1 MNGNMLRITLPLLA
15 ALAVIPAR
23 GEAALRVE
31 ISDDGRERVLVSSDR
46 NGSIAASPQRGVPYA
61 ATPDWQNDLRR
72 QVGGL
77 QAADMNGDGLID
89 VVVGCYYSD
98 SYPPYPHWYNYIY
111 YNIGGKLEADPSWI
125 SADEVSTGDI
135 QVAFINDDPYPDI
148 FAANGGY
155 IMSPSVIYFGAEGG
169 PSTTPGWY
177 SAEPQLAWN
186 NYALPLDIDHDGDT
200 DIVTA
205 NQGNSPT
212 DAHRPIYV
220 FYNDA
225 GTLETVPSWQSAEWS
240 IQGFLAAADFDGDGW
255 EDVAVSK
262 WVNFESGV
270 YKNAA
275 GALQA
280 TPIWTTGDDDS
291 DKGVAWADVDGDDWP
306 DLALGH
312 DPTQLFTNDHGTLSL
327 GWSAEDAYYGHS
339 DLRFCDVDGDGD
351 QDLAE
356 IHFSNGHV
364 RIYLNNDGVL
374 DSSPSWLYDC
384 SSVGTAIAFGDIT
397 GNGRPD
403 LIVGNSGDVSL
414 MVFYAEDFDCPA
426 DFDGDGDV
434 DTADLLHLLGAWGTP
449 DGDVDGDGD
458 TDTADLL
465 ALLGAWGDCPQ

>member
-1 MNGNMLRITLPLLA
+1 MNGFCLSMAIPLLA
-15 ALAVIPAR
+15 GLLATATPEGTEV
-23 GEAALRVE
+23 RVE
-31 ISDDGRERVLVSSDR
+31 VSDDGRARVLVPP
-46 NGSIAASPQRGVPYA
+46 GPGESIVAPPDRGVPYGSA
-61 ATPDWQNDLRR
+61 PDWQNDLRR
-72 QVGGL
+72 QVGGV

-89 VVVGCYYSD
+89 VVAGCYKSN

-111 YNIGGKLEADPSWI
+111 YNIGGELEADPSWI

-135 QVAFINDDPYPDI
+135 QVALINDDPYPDI
-148 FAANGGY
+148 FAANGGFA
-155 IMSPSVIYFGAEGG
+155 MSPSCIYFGGPGG
-169 PSTTPGWY
+169 PSITPGWH
-177 SAEPQLAWN
+177 SAEPQQAWN

-205 NQGNSPT
+205 NQGDSPY
-212 DAHRPIYV
+212 DAYRPIYV

-225 GTLETVPSWQSAEWS
+225 GALETVPSWQSAEWS
-240 IQGFLAAADFDGDGW
+240 IQGALAAADLDGDGW

-262 WVNFESGV
+262 WIDFESGV
-270 YKNAA
+270 YRNDA
-275 GALQA
+275 GVLQP
-280 TPIWTTGDDDS
+280 TPVWTTGGDGD
-291 DKGVAWADVDGDDWP
+291 DKGVAWADVDDNGWP

-312 DPTQLFTNDHGTLSL
+312 DPTQLFTNDEGVLGL
-327 GWSAEDAYYGHS
+327 GWTADGEAYYGHN

-364 RIYLNNDGVL
+364 RIYLNHDGVL
-374 DSSPSWLYDC
+374 ETSPSWMYDC
-384 SSVGTAIAFGDIT
+384 DGSGTALAFGDIS

-434 DTADLLHLLGAWGTP
+434 DTTDLLFLLAAWGTP

-465 ALLGAWGDCPQ
+465 ALLADWGPCG

>member
-1 MNGNMLRITLPLLA
+1 MNINPLPMGLPLLTCLLA
-15 ALAVIPAR
+15 ASV
-23 GEAALRVE
+23 AAGGNVRVE
-31 ISDDGRERVLVSSDR
+31 VSEDGRERILIR
-46 NGSIAASPQRGVPYA
+46 AEEGGTGTAGRGSAVPYGL
-61 ATPDWQNDLRR
+61 TPDWENDLRR

-77 QAADMNGDGLID
+77 QAADMNGDELID
-89 VVVGCYYSD
+89 VVVGCYDSD
-98 SYPPYPHWYNYIY
+98 SYPPYEHWYNYIY
-111 YNIGGKLEADPSWI
+111 FNIGGELEADPSWI
-125 SADEVSTGDI
+125 STDEVSTGDVQI
-135 QVAFINDDPYPDI
+135 AFINDDPYPDI

-155 IMSPSVIYFGAEGG
+155 VMSPSVIYFGAEGG
-169 PSTTPGWY
+169 PSMTPGWV
-177 SAEPQLAWN
+177 SAEPSAAWN

-205 NQGNSPT
+205 NQGNSPY
-212 DAHRPIYV
+212 DPHRPMYV
-220 FYNDA
+220 FYNNDGA
-225 GTLETVPSWQSAEWS
+225 LENVPSWQSAEWS
-240 IQGFLAAADFDGDGW
+240 IQGFLSAADFDGDGW

-270 YKNAA
+270 YRNAQ
-275 GALQA
+275 GALEL

-291 DKGVAWADVDGDDWP
+291 DKGVAWADVDGNDWP

-312 DPTQLFTNDHGTLSL
+312 DPTQLFTNDNGTLSL
-327 GWSAEDAYYGHS
+327 GWSGEEAYYGHS

-374 DSSPSWLYDC
+374 DSSPSWMYDC
-384 SSVGTAIAFGDIT
+384 SSVGTAIAFGDIS

-414 MVFYAEDFDCPA
+414 MVFYAEDFECPA

-434 DTADLLHLLGAWGTP
+434 DTADLLFLLGAWGTP
-449 DGDVDGDGD
+449 EGDVDGDGD

-465 ALLGAWGDCPQ
+465 ALLGAWGECP